1 MERGMK
7 GEVGALVSRMER
19 GGKQGGE
26 TENAAK
32 GWSLLVLTLTPPVI
46 LES

>member
-7 GEVGALVSRMER
+7 GEVGALVSRIE

-26 TENAAK
+26 TVSAAK
-32 GWSLLVLTLTPPVI
+32 GWSLLVSTLTPPVI